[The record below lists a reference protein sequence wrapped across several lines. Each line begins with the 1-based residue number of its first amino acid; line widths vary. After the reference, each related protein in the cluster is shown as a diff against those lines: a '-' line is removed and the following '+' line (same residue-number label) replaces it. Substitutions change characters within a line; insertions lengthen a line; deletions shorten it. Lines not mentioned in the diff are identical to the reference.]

1 MLSRFVSL
9 LVALSVSG
17 ALGADEKITFEDH
30 VLPIFKNNCLK
41 CHNPDKQRG
50 DLDLST
56 FAATLKGGGSGK
68 GPSAGD
74 ASGSLLYKVITHA
87 EEPFMPPESPK
98 MDEKSIATIKQWI
111 DGGMLE
117 NPNSKAL
124 TSNKPKIDLTVTA
137 SVGKPDG
144 PPPMPGALALDP
156 AVVLPRATA
165 LPALASSP
173 WAPVVA
179 LAAPKQVVLYHS
191 GDLEY
196 LGVLPYPEGVPGDL
210 KFSRNGKLLLA
221 GGGRGGKSGEV
232 IVWDIT
238 TGERIITIG
247 DQYDA
252 VLAADISADQR
263 WIALGG
269 SDRLVKIYD
278 TKDGV
283 LEHKIKKHTD
293 WVTAVEFSPDGKFLV
308 TGDRNGGLML
318 WEAASGQEMYSLN
331 GHRGAITA
339 VSWRGDSSVVLSAS
353 EDGSIKWWNPK
364 DGKEAKSWNAHGP
377 GVLDARFTHD
387 GHIVS
392 AGRDNRVQVWK
403 PDASALR
410 GMNAPGELPNR
421 VTFTHDGKHV
431 VAGDFLGRVQVWSVA
446 DGKPTGEL
454 EANPPL
460 LATRVERAGKR
471 LAELQSASETAA
483 AKLATAEAAAKVA
496 QDKLEQARQAQKQAQ
511 ADVVTKEKEIKS
523 LTAEAGKE
531 GAAETVKAQLT
542 DAREAAKKAKADAER
557 LGKSLPDLT
566 KQLESAQKNVAEA
579 KRTAEG
585 ADKALAVAKASHA
598 RWKAAQQSAPAAKP
612 AKVAAR

>member
-1 MLSRFVSL
+1 MLSRLVPL
-9 LVALSVSG
+9 VVALAVSS

-50 DLDLST
+50 DLDLTT

-179 LAAPKQVVLYHS
+179 LGAPKQVVLYHS

-196 LGVLPYPEGVPGDL
+196 LGVLPYPEGVPNDL

-232 IVWDIT
+232 VVWDIT

-269 SDRLVKIYD
+269 PDRLVKIYD
-278 TKDGV
+278 TKDGA
-283 LEHKIKKHTD
+283 LEHKIKKHTE

-318 WEAASGQEMYSLN
+318 WEAASGQEMYALN

-364 DGKEAKSWNAHGP
+364 DGREAKSWNAHGP

-410 GMNAPGELPNR
+410 GMNNPGELPNR
-421 VTFTHDGKHV
+421 AVFTHDGKHV
-431 VAGDFLGRVQVWSVA
+431 VAGDFAGRVQVWAVA
-446 DGKPTGEL
+446 DGKPVGEL

-460 LATRVERAGKR
+460 LSTRVERAGKR
-471 LAELQSASETAA
+471 LAELQSAATDAGA
-483 AKLATAEAAAKVA
+483 RLVTAETAAKVA
-496 QDKLEQARQAQKQAQ
+496 QEKLDQAKQAQKQSQSDLA
-511 ADVVTKEKEIKS
+511 AKEQEIKS

-531 GAAETVKAQLT
+531 GATETVKSQLAA
-542 DAREAAKKAKADAER
+542 AREEVKKLKADSER

-566 KQLESAQKNVAEA
+566 KQLESAQKNLTEA
-579 KRTAEG
+579 RRAAEG
-585 ADKALAVAKASHA
+585 ADKALAAAKASHA
-598 RWKAAQQSAPAAKP
+598 RWKAAQQSVPAKP